1 MAHPHSNISR
11 RTWMAATGAVLLL
24 TACGGAPR
32 LKTTGEVAFV
42 VRVAWAEGRK
52 VEYITTDV
60 SDAAVAREQGVNHV
74 PRLAHA
80 VVKTPGA
87 KSLLERVYAF
97 PGKEQIPVF
106 QSAPQP
112 AGPHN
117 TDRAYSP
124 LWRMVAVTWK
134 PNARVRE
141 LRSEEA
147 VLQAEDAGEVEVAVT
162 DVVLNCP
169 VLRTFEAGV
178 KPLSR

>member
-1 MAHPHSNISR
+1 MQHGRFSGLR
-11 RTWMAATGAVLLL
+11 RVGLLAAGAAFLL
-24 TACGGAPR
+24 TACGGLPQVPI
-32 LKTTGEVAFV
+32 TGEVPLV
-42 VRVAWAEGRK
+42 VRVAWVDGRK
-52 VEYITTDV
+52 VDYITTDV
-60 SDAAVAREQGVNHV
+60 SDAAVAREQGANHV
-74 PRLAHA
+74 PRLADA

-124 LWRMVAVTWK
+124 LWRMVTVTWRPHAK
-134 PNARVRE
+134 VRE

-147 VLQAEDAGEVEVAVT
+147 ILQAEDKGEVAVTVT

-169 VLRTFEAGV
+169 VLRTFASAA
-178 KPLSR
+178 KPLIK

>member
-1 MAHPHSNISR
+1 MSHTHPTISR
-11 RTWMAATGAVLLL
+11 RTCMAATGAVLLL
-24 TACGGAPR
+24 TACGGTRR
-32 LKTTGEVAFV
+32 LKTTGELALV
-42 VRVAWAEGRK
+42 VRLAWVDKRK

-60 SDAAVAREQGVNHV
+60 SDAAVARDQGVNHV
-74 PRLAHA
+74 PRLADA
-80 VVKTPGA
+80 LVKTPGA

-97 PGKEQIPVF
+97 PGKEQIPIF

-124 LWRMVAVTWK
+124 LWRMVTVTWK

-147 VLQAEDAGEVEVAVT
+147 VLQAEEAGEVDVAVT

-169 VLRTFEAGV
+169 VLRTFEGPAS
-178 KPLSR
+178 PTAR